1 MVWKGAAQR
10 RLSQGNTRQVARGC
24 LELSRPEQHLYLEP
38 GDRYDPEN
46 LEAEHQRK
54 HFSGEGDLTLAR
66 IEMEVNSGQK
76 LVPAQET
83 NELSMWPN
91 GKSFPVVAR
100 NAAAGLT
107 VRDLWVQ

>member
-1 MVWKGAAQR
+1 VEEWGEVGR
-10 RLSQGNTRQVARGC
+10 EF
-24 LELSRPEQHLYLEP
+24 LEL

-46 LEAEHQRK
+46 LEAMNSWLGGHQRK
-54 HFSGEGDLTLAR
+54 HFSVEGDLFLAR
-66 IEMEVNSGQK
+66 FEMEVNSGQK

-83 NELSMWPN
+83 NELSMWMGPN

-107 VRDLWVQ
+107 VRNSWVQ

>member
-1 MVWKGAAQR
+1 MVWAGAAQR
-10 RLSQGNTRQVARGC
+10 RLSQGNTRQCARGC
-24 LELSRPEQHLYLEP
+24 LEH
-38 GDRYDPEN
+38 DFEN

-83 NELSMWPN
+83 NELSMWPK

-107 VRDLWVQ
+107 VHNNIFT